1 MIHESPQKHTFFL
14 QIRLI
19 FTLVDSFSKFHK
31 IIFKTVTSRS
41 GKNENEIFRKFFILP
56 CLLYL

>member
-14 QIRLI
+14 QMRLI
-19 FTLVDSFSKFHK
+19 FTVVDSFSKFHK

-41 GKNENEIFRKFFILP
+41 GKNENEIFP
-56 CLLYL
+56 